1 MFTSLFTKKRPSGTS
16 TRLPSSGLRDVVLRQ
31 LAPKGIPSLPG
42 NARIMFELATNPQAE
57 MKDILPLIKQDES
70 MTARILKV
78 ANSAYFNRGKP
89 VPNINDAVGI
99 IGLQELCSLLSCAS
113 LADIFPSSSPI
124 RATLWTHNTT
134 TAIIARTIAQQYR
147 SGDPATAFTAG
158 LLHDIGKLLIIQ
170 KFPREYTALHESF
183 LQKAT
188 SSTALEKNEF
198 PFDHTDV
205 GYFIGENW
213 KFPDAILN
221 PIIRHHFEWENLSG
235 DTLTRVVKL
244 ADLISHETTPQK
256 ISSDVREKR
265 LSSLKKALSSFG
277 IREDATTII
286 SQMSNQVRD
295 ELDLY
300 A

>member
-1 MFTSLFTKKRPSGTS
+1 MFTSIFTKKRHSSPS
-16 TRLPSSGLRDVVLRQ
+16 TRLPSSGLRDVVVRQ
-31 LAPKGIPSLPG
+31 LAPRGIPSLPG

-89 VPNINDAVGI
+89 VPNITDAVGI

-113 LADIFPSSSPI
+113 LSDIFPSSAPI

-170 KFPREYTALHESF
+170 KFPREYTTLHESF

-188 SSTALEKNEF
+188 SSTALEKDEF
-198 PFDHTDV
+198 PFDHTEV
-205 GYFIGENW
+205 GYFIGEKW

-221 PIIRHHFEWENLSG
+221 PITRHHFDWEDLAG

-244 ADLISHETTPQK
+244 ADLLAHEVTTPNV
-256 ISSDVREKR
+256 SGDVRERR
-265 LSSLKKALSSFG
+265 LSNLKKALGTFG
-277 IREDATTII
+277 IKEDATLII
-286 SQMSNQVRD
+286 SQIGSQVRD
-295 ELDLY
+295 ELDMY

>member
-1 MFTSLFTKKRPSGTS
+1 MFTSFFTKKSSARSTKRIPGSGIK
-16 TRLPSSGLRDVVLRQ
+16 DVVLRQ
-31 LAPKGIPSLPG
+31 LAPRGIPALPG
-42 NARIMFELATNPQAE
+42 NARVMFELATNPQAE

-89 VPNINDAVGI
+89 VPNVTDAVGI

-113 LADIFPSSSPI
+113 LSDIFPSSAPI

-134 TAIIARTIAQQYR
+134 TAIIARTISQQYR
-147 SGDPATAFTAG
+147 CGDPATAFTAG

-170 KFPREYTALHESF
+170 KFPREYTALHDRF

-188 SSTALEKNEF
+188 SSTALEKEEF
-198 PFDHTDV
+198 PFDHTGV
-205 GYFIGENW
+205 GYFIGEKW
-213 KFPDAILN
+213 TFPESILN
-221 PIIRHHFEWENLSG
+221 PIVRHHLDWEHLEN

-244 ADLISHETTPQK
+244 ADLIAHELTT
-256 ISSDVREKR
+256 SRVSGDVRETR
-265 LSSLKKALSSFG
+265 LANLTNGLRTFG
-277 IREDATTII
+277 INEEVTAII
-286 SQMSNQVRD
+286 AQMNNQVRD
-295 ELDLY
+295 DLELY

>member
-1 MFTSLFTKKRPSGTS
+1 MFTSLFTKKRPSTPS
-16 TRLPSSGLRDVVLRQ
+16 TRLPSSNLKDVVLRQ
-31 LAPKGIPSLPG
+31 LAPKGIPALPG

-57 MKDILPLIKQDES
+57 LKDILPLIKKDES
-70 MTARILKV
+70 MTARIIKV

-89 VPNINDAVGI
+89 VPNITDAVGV

-113 LADIFPSSSPI
+113 LSDIFPSSAPI

-170 KFPREYTALHESF
+170 KFPREYTAIHESF
-183 LQKAT
+183 LNRAT
-188 SSTALEKNEF
+188 SSTALEKDEF

-205 GYFIGENW
+205 GYFIGEKW
-213 KFPDAILN
+213 KFPAAILN
-221 PIIRHHFEWENLSG
+221 PIVRHHLNWEDLSG

-244 ADLISHETTPQK
+244 ADMLAHEVTTPK
-256 ISSDVREKR
+256 VSSDLREKR
-265 LSSLKKALSSFG
+265 LAELKKAFGTFG
-277 IREDATTII
+277 IKEDPTTIV

-295 ELDLY
+295 ELDMY